1 MDEYEK
7 DPAPIKKVF
16 KSSVSGKTATT
27 EVVGSLQCAR
37 TGAVSQQSI
46 VNPDLY
52 YICGGIKAADIHS
65 LGCSMCEVFDVLRG
79 AGAPIERKF
88 SDSSCR
94 GFVVGTRIVQGS
106 QESLNLTSF
115 GWVQVQYVCSES
127 TDNTSPFRND
137 GSQGQAF
144 YSEIPDLMKTIH
156 QIKTSAIRASHS
168 REFDFV
174 QVALKDDHGTL
185 KSFPLNSARVPS
197 NPDTFIRTYG
207 SYSFCFEPGTAE
219 AVLKVKT
226 PSSVVT
232 VDVRGLEVVAFTNTV
247 RVTKRISGT
256 GLACVDGNGVSQDID
271 GTLTSFGFWNPS
283 KFNNA
288 KTTDF
293 SIEFMAS
300 NNSEFSVHNF
310 GRSSLLQADNM
321 TELFGSVRWKNG
333 KLGFIQTPTP
343 DVKWGCTVQG
353 STVHCGRNIR
363 CDNSSLAC
371 VVEYYDDVSDE
382 VINDAIAN
390 QTPLGSLQHR
400 LSGYLT
406 PTERLRRMEQSK
418 FLSFPEN
425 FVLQPNV
432 FGASDCDAVRK
443 ALPFVNP
450 AMMLVDTPMLER
462 TSRPH
467 FTESFPTVVVRTSE
481 ACYDN
486 STACHTF
493 AKADNPGGVK
503 ICRHFVG
510 CSKEEFVNITNKQ
523 VDPPTYVCTGFEK
536 CQQSVSA
543 LYTDVGPHAGY
554 RPSCTFVKACAEPGC
569 ATFPLAFC
577 AQLTPGATGY
587 LTRFY
592 SAGSIGTMMRLILIW
607 DRSGL
612 GSALLSRP
620 ALLPHSRLLLVPQYG
635 IPSA

>member
-1 MDEYEK
+1 MDTYEET
-7 DPAPIKKVF
+7 PAPIKKVF

-27 EVVGSLQCAR
+27 EVIGNLQCAR

-65 LGCSMCEVFDVLRG
+65 LGCSMCEVFDVSRG

-88 SDSSCR
+88 LDSSCR

-106 QESLNLTSF
+106 PDSLNLTSF

-127 TDNTSPFRND
+127 TDNTSPFFRD
-137 GSQGQAF
+137 GSQGNAF
-144 YSEIPDLMKTIH
+144 YLEVPDLMKTIH
-156 QIKTSAIRASHS
+156 QIKTTTINSLHS
-168 REFDFV
+168 REFNFV

-197 NPDTFIRTYG
+197 NPNTFIGTWG
-207 SYSFCFEPGTAE
+207 LYSFCFEPGTVE
-219 AVLKVKT
+219 AVLKQKSS
-226 PSSVVT
+226 SSVVT

-247 RVTKRISGT
+247 RVTKQISNT

-271 GTLTSFGFWNPS
+271 GTLTSFGFWNPA

-288 KTTDF
+288 KTTNF

-300 NNSEFSVHNF
+300 NNSQFSVHNF

-333 KLGFIQTPTP
+333 KLGFIQSPAP
-343 DVKWGCTVQG
+343 EVKWGCTVQG
-353 STVHCGRNIR
+353 STVTCDRNIK

-371 VVEYYDDVSDE
+371 KVEYYDDASDD
-382 VINDAIAN
+382 VIRDATDN
-390 QTPLGSLQHR
+390 QMPVQSVQHQ

-406 PTERLRRMEQSK
+406 PKESLRRMEQSK
-418 FLSFPEN
+418 FLSFPQS
-425 FVLQPNV
+425 FVLQKNV

-443 ALPFVNP
+443 ALPFSNP

-467 FTESFPTVVVRTSE
+467 FTESSPTVVVRTSE

-523 VDPPTYVCTGFEK
+523 SDPPTYVCTGFEK

-543 LYTDVGPHAGY
+543 KYTDVGPHAGY

-587 LTRFY
+587 LTR
-592 SAGSIGTMMRLILIW
+592 SDSTGSIDTMMPLILIW

-612 GSALLSRP
+612 GFALPSRLAP
-620 ALLPHSRLLLVPQYG
+620 LPHSQLLLVRQYG